1 MNRLLM
7 LLSLKPI
14 LYGLIGMLV
23 SGTVFPICG
32 VIIVR
37 NNLMPM
43 RYMLMHGVILGG
55 ILSVSLSL
63 PLLPITIFLNIL
75 LVLIMVKMGK
85 GKDGSIPLF
94 PYIGSPCKR
103 YIGSIMGK
111 SLCLDALGPLYSF
124 LPCCG
129 HATVYN
135 SLFQTLIY
143 DFLR

>member
-43 RYMLMHGVILGG
+43 RYMLMHGVIL
-55 ILSVSLSL
+55 
-63 PLLPITIFLNIL
+63 
-75 LVLIMVKMGK
+75 
-85 GKDGSIPLF
+85 
-94 PYIGSPCKR
+94 
-103 YIGSIMGK
+103 
-111 SLCLDALGPLYSF
+111 
-124 LPCCG
+124 
-129 HATVYN
+129 
-135 SLFQTLIY
+135 
-143 DFLR
+143 